1 MLFPFLKFSVEL
13 FCEAD
18 LKKTEIRRIDTHKVA
33 KLPLKYSPTAPGKV
47 EMLHL

>member
-18 LKKTEIRRIDTHKVA
+18 LKKTEIRTDTHKVA
-33 KLPLKYSPTAPGKV
+33 KLPLKYSPSAPGKV
-47 EMLHL
+47 GMLHL